1 MNENR
6 LFLKYVSQNIL
17 GMMGISFYI
26 LADTFFIAQAKG
38 ADGMTAL
45 NLVLPIYSLIFA
57 IGAMIGVGSA
67 IRFKILRARKDKAA
81 EYFFSNA
88 IICTSIIGCIFI
100 IVGMIFSDNIMMLL
114 GADERICRVG
124 GTYTKTFLL
133 FTPFFMLNQ
142 VFNAFVRNDGD
153 PSLAMTATLSSSLI
167 NIIGDYI
174 LMFPLGLGMTGA
186 ALATGISP
194 IIGILVC
201 SIHFLSKKNT
211 LHFQFV
217 APSLRRLL
225 YSCQLGASAFVGEI
239 SSGVTVAVLNGL
251 ILGLV
256 GNVGIAAYGVVANVA
271 LVVMSVFNGIS
282 QGTQPLFSD
291 YYGKGNTDSVKKIRK
306 LAVVTAFLFAVSFLI
321 LIQFGAESVVAV
333 FNSDH
338 NQNMAVYAESGLKI
352 YFIGFLFAG
361 FNIVGTGFLS
371 ATENAGWAFMISTLR
386 GFIAVILC
394 AIVLANLFAMT
405 GVWLSFPAAEC
416 ITLFV
421 TVFVMRKT
429 IH

>member
-88 IICTSIIGCIFI
+88 IICTSIIGCMFI
-100 IVGMIFSDNIMMLL
+100 VVGMIFSDDIMMLL
-114 GADERICRVG
+114 GADESICRVG
-124 GTYTKTFLL
+124 SSYTKTFLL

-201 SIHFLSKKNT
+201 SSHFLSKKNT

-217 APSLRRLL
+217 VPSLRRLL

-282 QGTQPLFSD
+282 QGTQPLLSD
-291 YYGKGNTDSVKKIRK
+291 YYGKGYADSVMKIRR
-306 LAVVTAFLFAVSFLI
+306 LAVITAFLFAVLFFI
-321 LIQFGAESVVAV
+321 LIQLGAEPVVAI
-333 FNSDH
+333 FNREQ
-338 NQNMAVYAESGLKI
+338 NQNMAIYAESGLKI

-386 GFIAVILC
+386 GFVAVILC
-394 AIVLANLFAMT
+394 AIVLSNLFAMT
-405 GVWLSFPAAEC
+405 GVWLSFPVAEC
-416 ITLFV
+416 ITSLI
-421 TVFVMRKT
+421 TMFVMRKT
-429 IH
+429 IK